1 MDKRTRQSDLELA
14 LGQVAMAPEKFQKGD
29 TIVRRLRIDVV
40 AFEVPR
46 LQCFIGRG
54 SARRA
59 VCAARG
65 GGLIGAIECCLL
77 RLFDGSTFPT

>member
-1 MDKRTRQSDLELA
+1 
-14 LGQVAMAPEKFQKGD
+14 MAPEKIQKGD
-29 TIVRRLRIDVV
+29 TIVRRLRIDVA

-54 SARRA
+54 GARRA

-65 GGLIGAIECCLL
+65 GELIGTIECAC
-77 RLFDGSTFPT
+77 FGCSTVPHFLHDCHQSMHDV

>member
-1 MDKRTRQSDLELA
+1 MDKRTRQRDLELA

-29 TIVRRLRIDVV
+29 TIVRRLRVDV
-40 AFEVPR
+40 AALPR

-54 SARRA
+54 GARRA

-65 GGLIGAIECCLL
+65 SGLIDAIECCLL
-77 RLFDGSTFPT
+77 RLFDGPTFPT